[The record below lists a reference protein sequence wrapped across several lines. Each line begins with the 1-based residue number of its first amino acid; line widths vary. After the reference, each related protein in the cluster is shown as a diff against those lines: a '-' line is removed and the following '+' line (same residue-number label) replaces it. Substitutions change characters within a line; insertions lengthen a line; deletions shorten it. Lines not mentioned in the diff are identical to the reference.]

1 MTKEMLDDKCS
12 CYLVP
17 TLASLGIM
25 ASNRDVGEFTGAVMA
40 LVEVIRRGQSRAF
53 NTEQV
58 AVMQL
63 LAGSDALLPSEIAA
77 ALDVP
82 RSSITRRIQ
91 ELQRAD
97 KVEIEPSASD
107 GRSYRVRLTQAG
119 RAELDALAAK
129 GRDLFATWVSDWSDE
144 EIQTFTALARR
155 LTDQPRDARAL
166 QRQGAWWKAPGR

>member
-1 MTKEMLDDKCS
+1 
-12 CYLVP
+12 
-17 TLASLGIM
+17 M
-25 ASNRDVGEFTGAVMA
+25 ASDREIEEFTGAVMA

-63 LAGSDALLPSEIAA
+63 LAGGDALLPSEIAA

-91 ELQRAD
+91 ELQRTGKA
-97 KVEIEPSASD
+97 EIQPSVSD
-107 GRSYRVRLTQAG
+107 GRSYRVRLTPAG

-129 GRDLFATWVSDWSDE
+129 GRDLFAAWISGWSSE
-144 EIQTFTALARR
+144 EIRTFSALARR
-155 LTDQPRDARAL
+155 LTGLPRPAPARE
-166 QRQGAWWKAPGR
+166 RHGAWWKDPGT

>member
-1 MTKEMLDDKCS
+1 
-12 CYLVP
+12 V
-17 TLASLGIM
+17 ASH
-25 ASNRDVGEFTGAVMA
+25 RDVEEFTGAVMA

-91 ELQRAD
+91 ELQRAG
-97 KVEIEPSASD
+97 KVDIEPSVSD
-107 GRSYRVRLTQAG
+107 GRSYRVRLTQTG

-129 GRDLFATWVSDWSDE
+129 GRDLFAMWISDWSSE
-144 EIQTFTALARR
+144 EIRTFTALARR
-155 LTDQPRDARAL
+155 LTDQPRTARA
-166 QRQGAWWKAPGR
+166 QERQGVWWKASGT